1 MESLVIDIKNFAD
14 QETKHKKVKIRTVQG
29 YGYGML
35 LHVLKGRFLNAVPAP
50 GGLNINLE
58 LNGSKLIYMRTVF
71 DRTGAF
77 DPKDLVEGQETE
89 LLAAPVL
96 LYRNETVVC
105 NYEFVPGNDY
115 TQITDR
121 SRQPIPITFKD
132 FDLRGWDMGLQTVP
146 VSASPYRSSGGKLG
160 INYVASSA
168 GDSRFI
174 SKSAPVRRLTDR
186 FSNDGKSDEKQPF

>member
-14 QETKHKKVKIRTVQG
+14 EETKHKKVKIRTVQG

-71 DRTGAF
+71 DRTGSF
-77 DPKDLVEGQETE
+77 DPKDFVSGQDLE
-89 LLAAPVL
+89 LLASPVL
-96 LYRNETVVC
+96 MYRNEVIQF
-105 NYEFVPGNDY
+105 NYEFVPGADY
-115 TQITDR
+115 TQIVDR
-121 SRQPIPITFKD
+121 SQQPIPIKIKD
-132 FDLRGWDMGLQTVP
+132 FDIRGWDMGLQTVP

-168 GDSRFI
+168 GDSRFT
-174 SKSAPVRRLTDR
+174 SPSQAAPVNNMR
-186 FSNDGKSDEKQPF
+186 KAV